1 MEYFFCMFS
10 PQECV
15 EWFDA
20 NESDRPLVIRTNT
33 LKTRRRDL
41 AQVLINRGINLDP
54 LGEWS
59 RLGLKIYDTPV
70 PIGATP
76 EYLAGH
82 YMLQSASSMLPVMAL
97 NPQPNER
104 ILDMCA
110 APGGKT
116 THIAQLMKN
125 TGVLVANDLKKERLI
140 ATVANLHRLGVTN
153 TIVTN
158 YHGCKFPKVMG
169 GFDRV
174 LLDAPCTGLGVIS
187 RDPSVKMNRTV
198 KDMIQNAFVQ
208 KLLILAAIDSID
220 ANSKSGGV
228 LVYSTCSVSVYENE
242 AVVNY
247 ALRKRHVKLVDTG
260 LTFGTPGFTSY
271 RQFKYHPSMSLT
283 RRYYPHVHNMDGFFV
298 AKLVKLSNE
307 IPKTEDET
315 EEDRQL
321 ELALRENREKKVE
334 GEGEFAETGEAGETG
349 EDETPGESGEE
360 KEVKKAKKAEPKKK
374 KQQPK
379 KQPKKAAE
387 KPKKQEEEKEEK
399 KEESEKAKGK
409 PQKKKESVAKKERPE
424 KKGKPRVFA
433 DKKQGEGKDGAKAA
447 EEAQERKRQRKELR
461 NQKDGKK
468 KIYMK
473 NQKK

>member
-1 MEYFFCMFS
+1 MFS
-10 PQECV
+10 PQECI

-82 YMLQSASSMLPVMAL
+82 YMLQSASSLLPVMAM

-125 TGVLVANDLKKERLI
+125 TGVLVANDLKKERLV

-242 AVVNY
+242 AVINY
-247 ALRKRHVKLVDTG
+247 ALRKRNVKIVDTG
-260 LTFGTPGFTSY
+260 LSFGTPGFTSF
-271 RQFKYHPSMSLT
+271 RSMRFHPSLSLT
-283 RRYYPHVHNMDGFFV
+283 RRYYPHVYNMDGFFV

-307 IPKTEDET
+307 IPKTQNET
-315 EEDRQL
+315 EEDLQL
-321 ELALRENREKKVE
+321 EQALRENRDKQVE
-334 GEGEFAETGEAGETG
+334 GEGETGETG
-349 EDETPGESGEE
+349 ETGESMEGEE
-360 KEVKKAKKAEPKKK
+360 KEVKKQSKKK
-374 KQQPK
+374 EK
-379 KQPKKAAE
+379 KQPKKASKPQPKPKPKPKPQMSQE
-387 KPKKQEEEKEEK
+387 KPKEQDRAKAEEKP
-399 KEESEKAKGK
+399 KGK
-409 PQKKKESVAKKERPE
+409 PQKKETMQKKEKQQPR
-424 KKGKPRVFA
+424 KQGKPGAFT
-433 DKKQGEGKDGAKAA
+433 DKKQKERRDAEKSV
-447 EEAQERKRQRKELR
+447 EEAQERKRQRKEMR
-461 NQKDGKK
+461 DKKDGKK
-468 KIYMK
+468 KIFMK
-473 NQKK
+473 KQK

>member
-1 MEYFFCMFS
+1 MIPSYNPNLVEYFFYMFS

-174 LLDAPCTGLGVIS
+174 LLDAPCTGLGAGRAGCPRAGQRPV
-187 RDPSVKMNRTV
+187 PP
-198 KDMIQNAFVQ
+198 
-208 KLLILAAIDSID
+208 AAPG
-220 ANSKSGGV
+220 NGHRCGG
-228 LVYSTCSVSVYENE
+228 C
-242 AVVNY
+242 
-247 ALRKRHVKLVDTG
+247 TG
-260 LTFGTPGFTSY
+260 RVARAAPA
-271 RQFKYHPSMSLT
+271 
-283 RRYYPHVHNMDGFFV
+283 RRG
-298 AKLVKLSNE
+298 AGGLVKPGWRS
-307 IPKTEDET
+307 
-315 EEDRQL
+315 
-321 ELALRENREKKVE
+321 
-334 GEGEFAETGEAGETG
+334 AGSAT
-349 EDETPGESGEE
+349 
-360 KEVKKAKKAEPKKK
+360 
-374 KQQPK
+374 
-379 KQPKKAAE
+379 
-387 KPKKQEEEKEEK
+387 
-399 KEESEKAKGK
+399 
-409 PQKKKESVAKKERPE
+409 
-424 KKGKPRVFA
+424 
-433 DKKQGEGKDGAKAA
+433 
-447 EEAQERKRQRKELR
+447 
-461 NQKDGKK
+461 
-468 KIYMK
+468 
-473 NQKK
+473 

>member
-1 MEYFFCMFS
+1 MFS

-220 ANSKSGGV
+220 WENHILRKNDFQYEQIAGQLQNLQG
-228 LVYSTCSVSVYENE
+228 LAAALIAIVSVLSTAILMLILMMRIRGRIHE
-242 AVVNY
+242 A
-247 ALRKRHVKLVDTG
+247 G
-260 LTFGTPGFTSY
+260 IC
-271 RQFKYHPSMSLT
+271 
-283 RRYYPHVHNMDGFFV
+283 
-298 AKLVKLSNE
+298 LSVGK
-307 IPKTEDET
+307 PKTEIIGQFALEACVLLCAGFLLAFLFWLPGSDAANGLLFGALTQGTVRENGV
-315 EEDRQL
+315 EANALRPDLLRSSAL
-321 ELALRENREKKVE
+321 FAGELAAALLAVLVASGPILR
-334 GEGEFAETGEAGETG
+334 F
-349 EDETPGESGEE
+349 
-360 KEVKKAKKAEPKKK
+360 
-374 KQQPK
+374 
-379 KQPKKAAE
+379 
-387 KPKKQEEEKEEK
+387 KPKEIL
-399 KEESEKAKGK
+399 S
-409 PQKKKESVAKKERPE
+409 RM
-424 KKGKPRVFA
+424 R
-433 DKKQGEGKDGAKAA
+433 
-447 EEAQERKRQRKELR
+447 
-461 NQKDGKK
+461 
-468 KIYMK
+468 
-473 NQKK
+473 